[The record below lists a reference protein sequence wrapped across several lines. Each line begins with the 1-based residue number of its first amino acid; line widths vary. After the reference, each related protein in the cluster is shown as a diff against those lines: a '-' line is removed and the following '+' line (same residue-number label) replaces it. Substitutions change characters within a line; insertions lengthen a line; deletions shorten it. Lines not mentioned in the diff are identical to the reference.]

1 MGSFFR
7 QLSCYDLWLSVSL
20 CLLATA
26 STARGQTI
34 PDGTLPR
41 NSLVTSNGNTVA
53 IEDGTQ
59 VGSHLFHSFQEFS
72 VPTGSNVFF
81 NNALDV
87 ENIINRVTGG
97 STSTIDGLI
106 RANGTANLFLIN
118 PNGIIFGQ
126 NAQLDIGGSFLAS
139 TASSIQFAADSEFS
153 AINPQAPPLL
163 TVNLPIGLQFGSNP
177 APIINQSLADSL
189 STATPRVGLENPGR
203 TLALV
208 GGDLTLEGGNLT
220 ASGGQI
226 ELGSVA
232 SSGLVSLTPT
242 ATGFTLGYQAIQDFG
257 NIKLT
262 GAAVNVTGLGAGT
275 IRVRGEDVT
284 LLEGSK
290 LVAETFGDFDGGG
303 IDIQA
308 TQFSLQDRAFVSTS
322 TFGAGAGGTLSIHAD
337 TVELTGT
344 TPSETSQQ
352 LLAGT
357 FNPLNLSNGLFSL
370 SGGSGAAGDLT
381 IDASQLMMQNGANI
395 LTTAF
400 ATGRGGDLT
409 LSIFEVAELAN
420 GSLVLSGT
428 AGNGDAGDLA
438 VTAKQLRVLDGTAIS
453 TTTSGASTGSGG
465 KLTVL
470 AEFVDLRGTP
480 AFSPVPGGLF
490 TATLGDGDAGD
501 LTITTTGQLIVA
513 DGAQISSS
521 SAGSG
526 RGGKLTVAADSIAL
540 SGISADG
547 RFLSGLLTSSS
558 LLTVSGQRGTASAG
572 DLSVTTRQ
580 LSVQNGA
587 QISAATGS
595 DGAAGN
601 LTINASESVEV
612 TGFATGVDPSVE
624 KVSFGII
631 GDGIVPSAIE
641 ANTSGAGMAGDLTID
656 TSVLTV
662 RDGAEIGVRSTS
674 SGAAGGLTV
683 TADSIVL
690 SEQGAISAINV
701 SGDGGNIQLNA
712 QTIQLN
718 NGTIT
723 ATSRLGEGGNIT
735 LQVQE
740 DLVLRNYSEIS
751 TRAGTEDTGG
761 GNGGNITINAELI
774 VAVPGENSDITA
786 NAFNGSGGNI
796 NITAQGIFGLESRN
810 QLTPLSDITAS
821 SKLGVDGVVELT
833 QLSVDPSQGLVE
845 LPENVVNNSDRI
857 ATGCPANEGNSFAI
871 TGRGGLPENPTG
883 TLRGRTVWQDL
894 RFATSTTGAGEQE
907 RIPKSQPS
915 EQNQQP
921 APLAEAKGWVINT
934 NGQVELVTLASEVAS
949 QPPLPHPASCSK

>member
-41 NSLVTSNGNTVA
+41 NSLVTSNGNTIA

-370 SGGSGAAGDLT
+370 SGGSGVAGNLT

-558 LLTVSGQRGTASAG
+558 LLIVSGQRGTASAG

-774 VAVPGENSDITA
+774 IAVPGENSDITA

-894 RFATSTTGAGEQE
+894 RFASTTGAGEQE